1 MAFTFIRINLV
12 SLVILLCWFIAVDN
26 TVAEV
31 RNISATPAVA
41 NGAVYFPSWNGYLYA
56 VNAFNG
62 TLIWKQNVGELTGL
76 PGTGTVV
83 NVSVSRATP
92 TVAGNLFYSRNL
104 WTCGGDCR
112 LTVDWRACLTRRLTG
127 AAIWGGIPAIN
138 IARGIVYAS
147 TGNLYTA
154 PPEVLRCPEA
164 QNNQTRPSSPDQ
176 CIGPDVNFNSILAFD
191 IGSGKIVWS
200 KQLGGYDIFY
210 FACLVPN
217 NPDCPP
223 GPNLDADFGEA
234 LMLLSIFV
242 NGTIRNLVVAVQK
255 IGFAWALDRDNGN
268 IVWFKE
274 AMKEE
279 GHWGAATDGKRVYT
293 NIANSNRE
301 SFTLAP
307 STQTTTAGP
316 ITLANGVLFSG
327 SVAPNGPLYAMDA
340 KTRTILWSFKTG
352 ATIYG
357 GVSASYGCIY
367 LGNGYTVAPGT
378 FHPSWTPQTSL
389 YASALHEVIVASAKT
404 FIKF

>member
-1 MAFTFIRINLV
+1 MKGLLINPT
-12 SLVILLCWFIAVDN
+12 D
-26 TVAEV
+26 
-31 RNISATPAVA
+31 ISATPAVA

-104 WTCGGDCR
+104 WTCGDNGGR
-112 LTVDWRACLTRRLTG
+112 LGGYAG
-127 AAIWGGIPAIN
+127 AAIWGSIPAIN
-138 IARGIVYAS
+138 IARGIVYSS

-154 PPEVLRCPEA
+154 PPEVLRGQEA
-164 QNNQTRPSSPDQ
+164 QNNQTRPSSPDR

-200 KQLGGYDIFY
+200 EQLGGNDIFY
-210 FACLVPN
+210 FACSVPN

-223 GPNLDADFGEA
+223 GPILDADFGKA

-242 NGTIRNLVVAVQK
+242 NGTMRKLVVAVQK
-255 IGFAWALDRDNGN
+255 SGCAWALDRDNGN
-268 IVWFKE
+268 IVWFKL
-274 AMKEE
+274 AGPGGNE
-279 GHWGAATDGKRVYT
+279 GGGTWGAATDGKRVYT

-307 STQTTTAGP
+307 STQTTTAGAWVVLDANTGQILWSTANP
-316 ITLANGVLFSG
+316 SNDMSQGPVSLADGVLFAG
-327 SVAPNGPLYAMDA
+327 SVAPNGPLYAMDS
-340 KTRTILWSFKTG
+340 KIGTILWSFTTG

-367 LGNGYTVAPGT
+367 LGNGYTVGPGT
-378 FHPSWTPQTSL
+378 FHPSWTPGTSL
-389 YASALHEVIVASAKT
+389 YVFCIA
-404 FIKF
+404 

>member
-1 MAFTFIRINLV
+1 MNLYSTKMSVKYKWFNYGGNITKRRIADQPNNRSQSPVKMEVLRRKRH
-12 SLVILLCWFIAVDN
+12 ICN
-26 TVAEV
+26 T
-31 RNISATPAVA
+31 S
-41 NGAVYFPSWNGYLYA
+41 

-62 TLIWKQNVGELTGL
+62 SLIWKQNVGELTGL

-92 TVAGNLFYSRNL
+92 TVAGHLLIVEIYGPAVVIAVSR
-104 WTCGGDCR
+104 WTGELVWSTRIDPCP
-112 LTVDWRACLTRRLTG
+112 LTRRLTG

-154 PPEVLRCPEA
+154 PPEMLWCPEA

-210 FACLVPN
+210 FAFLVPN

-279 GHWGAATDGKRVYT
+279 GHWGTATDGKRVYT

-327 SVAPNGPLYAMDA
+327 PVAHNGPLYAMDA

-367 LGNGYTVAPGT
+367 LGNGYTVGPGT
-378 FHPSWTPQTSL
+378 FHPSWTPETSL
-389 YASALHEVIVASAKT
+389 YAFCIA
-404 FIKF
+404 